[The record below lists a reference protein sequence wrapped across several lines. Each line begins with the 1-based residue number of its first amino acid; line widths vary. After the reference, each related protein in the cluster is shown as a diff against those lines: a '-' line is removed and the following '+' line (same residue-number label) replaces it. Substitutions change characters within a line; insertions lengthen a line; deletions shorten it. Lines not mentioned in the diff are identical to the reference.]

1 MSHPRGTG
9 LPRRWREPVG
19 KATGGVRDLALQP
32 ACATHRLHRPGRI
45 TSHHLPP
52 LPPLLSPPRLLL
64 FLRAVSAS
72 GEGFSAA
79 GSVRDTTNTDF
90 AVSVQREND
99 AV

>member
-1 MSHPRGTG
+1 MSQWAKQQGESETWLCN
-9 LPRRWREPVG
+9 LPVPP
-19 KATGGVRDLALQP
+19 T
-32 ACATHRLHRPGRI
+32 ACIAPGASHHI